1 MRCGKDTHNRNIAL
15 PKNTSEIMKKPFL
28 AFLLLFFVKMTFA
41 QYDPKALETLDA
53 MSKKYKSIPAFEAN
67 ISYTLTNDVE
77 KINEEFK
84 GKITV
89 KGDKYRLVL
98 PEQEVINNGTTMWTY
113 LPEAKEVNIDNYDP
127 NSDEINPSKIYDIYK
142 KNFKYLYLADKT
154 EGGVVCEEID
164 LVPEKKDAQFFK
176 IKMYINKKDKSI
188 QSWTM
193 FDKSGNRYKYTLTK
207 FNPNAN
213 VADAF
218 FSFDPKKYPG
228 VEVIDLR

>member
-1 MRCGKDTHNRNIAL
+1 
-15 PKNTSEIMKKPFL
+15 MKKSLF
-28 AFLLLFFVKMTFA
+28 AIVLLVFVKMAFA
-41 QYDPKALETLDA
+41 QDPKALETLDA

-67 ISYTLTNDVE
+67 ISYVLTNEVE

-98 PEQEVINNGTTMWTY
+98 PEQEVINNGTTLWTY
-113 LPEAKEVNIDNYDP
+113 LPEAKEVNIDTYDAA
-127 NSDEINPSKIYDIYK
+127 SDDDINPSKIYDIYK
-142 KNFKYLYLADKT
+142 KNFKYIYIQDKT

-193 FDKSGNRYKYTLTK
+193 FDKGGNRYKYTLTK

-213 VADAF
+213 IPDSF
-218 FSFDPKKYPG
+218 FTFDPKKYPG
-228 VEVIDLR
+228 VDVIDLR

>member
-1 MRCGKDTHNRNIAL
+1 
-15 PKNTSEIMKKPFL
+15 MKKPFL
-28 AFLLLFFVKMTFA
+28 AILFLFFVKMTFA
-41 QYDPKALETLDA
+41 QYDAKALETLDA

-127 NSDEINPSKIYDIYK
+127 NSDEINPSKIYEIYK

-154 EGGVVCEEID
+154 EGGVLCEEID
-164 LVPEKKDAQFFK
+164 LVPEKKDAQYFK
-176 IKMYINKKDKSI
+176 IKMFISKKDKSI

-193 FDKSGNRYKYTLTK
+193 FDKSGNRYKYTISK
-207 FNPNAN
+207 FNPNST